1 MKVYIVTWE
10 RGYEDKE
17 IVAVFLDE
25 QTANEFADQKDREI
39 HGPSWSAGS
48 HHVYD
53 EEVIV

>member
-25 QTANEFADQKDREI
+25 QTANDYADAEDSRI
-39 HGPSWSAGS
+39 HGPSWAAGS
-48 HHVYD
+48 HHVH
-53 EEVIV
+53 EHEVTV